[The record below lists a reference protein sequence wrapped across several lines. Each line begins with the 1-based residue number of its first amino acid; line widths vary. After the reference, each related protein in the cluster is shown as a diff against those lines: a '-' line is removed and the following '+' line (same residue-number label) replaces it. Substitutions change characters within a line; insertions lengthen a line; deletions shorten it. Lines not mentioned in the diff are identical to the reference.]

1 MSKNHIKIF
10 DDTVLKQSINQGT
23 EIQRTASNLGR
34 FTMGELAFTRDTG
47 RVFVGNGSS
56 KDYSELHGIPEILG
70 GILTGNRYLGY
81 IDSKPLSWW
90 KQGEYSSIPLN
101 YDSETNYKNNGDE
114 SFDTT
119 SKETYTKESS
129 MLGKDS
135 KYRNKLGKDGN
146 RYIGK
151 WERDSVYNETYDAY
165 NGDYLYDIYQNAL
178 ILFDTNISER
188 SNNISGVIDAVE
200 DKREQFYDNDGNP
213 LPIDEQYRRTKIQNL
228 NDDYH
233 INHPIY
239 GDGYVIFKNIE
250 VDGKSIK
257 FKEKIFNSDGTTDT
271 GSKVNLQSE
280 NYSHNIIEV
289 GEVSAD
295 SVIGA
300 FSDNHFQLSPNLSS
314 IELRDVVNGI
324 HGFTNIENSFTLP
337 QILTLSSN
345 PNSDTNKKTRD
356 ITFDF
361 TDSNTITTVDEN
373 ELTLK
378 LTQKVETVNGE
389 TIQLPGQ
396 FFASVAKP
404 LSSEFYIRL
413 DNGLINSGPGDS
425 DHIKISRSTAGIL
438 GENCPKIS
446 LAINENL
453 SFHENN
459 LNDPFY
465 TLYESDSG
473 NFYNGNITFNTSGF
487 VQAIDDYDED
497 YKQETIEE
505 RAKFD
510 IDKNIKVNMLKN
522 PLPIMWTG
530 KHSAV
535 DENGEEITTNKFDAN
550 LEYIIKPH
558 FYCINKVV
566 GLNGLTTTEK
576 VDGVY
581 TSGDIHNKSIIVL
594 GNNHFNSK
602 NIEGNYFTIPGFNC
616 DINTTVSQEKGSK
629 VLKCVFDAIST
640 NFDDNVKSG
649 QYEEVTIDGKK
660 EITIYNES
668 ILTSEE
674 ELNPNIYTN
683 ISEHIGNVDASATNL
698 DEINSKGYIISTKT
712 EVSEEILDD
721 GTVNTT
727 TTTIDVLEKSEDYYF
742 DVVDVKTIET
752 GMLKEYYEN
761 NILNDKIN
769 RYFSYK
775 NFDKNT
781 PIVDFDVTVDTTEE
795 DIDDKEIFE
804 SDDTEIELSME
815 ITDITENTNRVS
827 IVKSDANILKAK
839 INTDADESKDKTLL
853 ILGNGGTNSA
863 ILAIKKLDK
872 KIDHIRELYERYND
886 ELSEEEDFVQL
897 DFDEELIAYY
907 DETTQLVW
915 TKVTSY
921 GLSQLYIASLYAN
934 APCILDS
941 ENIPTALKLTLDEEG
956 EIDGIEKIVSLRNII
971 PYYKSFTLYKK
982 PYISPAES
990 DEVSPVYKHY
1000 YTIAKEDA
1008 LTNDEKRYIAKV
1020 QLKKGDIIT
1029 DYLPE
1034 EFWNIVSQNND
1045 LKIVNETTGE
1055 AYTHVDTSDI
1065 INGEL
1070 LFECDVLTFIIVVEN
1085 EIETDST
1092 KYYRYLN
1099 KNNEYTYIVGEV
1111 SHDEEYEYEYE
1122 ITDEEEID
1130 ESDVNPEEPEENP
1143 EDEIS
1148 TISDT
1153 DGETSI
1159 ETPVVKGPAP
1169 AHILETT
1176 FDIESF
1182 VLTPVYWSENGYHTP
1197 LNYSDINI
1205 NEKLNDDS
1213 TVVIPDHA
1221 NEVILEVRHMTASN
1235 NPVAIFTAKDISCL
1249 SDVINEEIISDFD
1262 AGFVS
1267 VDNPYD
1273 ENGNLIIP
1281 SFTQE
1286 NKNLMIPNSQ
1296 EKCLLYS
1303 DSNEVTTV
1311 RVPLYRS
1318 KYESGKMFSL
1328 RVSGVKATNTE
1339 KLMIR
1344 LIGYSL

>member
-56 KDYSELHGIPEILG
+56 KDYSELHGVPEVLG
-70 GILTGNRYLGY
+70 GILTGNKYLGY

-101 YDSETNYKNNGDE
+101 YDSETHYKNNENE
-114 SFDTT
+114 SSTTT

-233 INHPIY
+233 VNHPIY

-257 FKEKIFNSDGTTDT
+257 FKEKVFNSDGSIDT

-280 NYSHNIIEV
+280 NFSHNIIEI
-289 GEVSAD
+289 GEVSA
-295 SVIGA
+295 SSIIGSL
-300 FSDNHFQLSPNLSS
+300 SDKHFQISSNLNS
-314 IELRDVVNGI
+314 IELKDVVNGI
-324 HGFTNIENSFTLP
+324 HGFTNVENSFTLP

-345 PNSDTNKKTRD
+345 PISDTDKKTED

-361 TDSNTITTVDEN
+361 TDSNTITTANED

-378 LTQKVETVNGE
+378 LIQKVENINGE
-389 TIQLPGQ
+389 TIQIPGQ

-413 DNGLINSGPGDS
+413 DNGLINSGPGNS
-425 DHIKISRSTAGIL
+425 DYIKISRSTAGIL
-438 GENCPKIS
+438 GDNCPKIS
-446 LAINENL
+446 LAINDNL
-453 SFHENN
+453 TFHENN

-473 NFYNGNITFNTSGF
+473 NFYNGNITFNASGF
-487 VQAIDDYDED
+487 VQAIDEYDED

-510 IDKNIKVNMLKN
+510 SDKNIKVNMLKN

-530 KHSAV
+530 KYSTTNG
-535 DENGEEITTNKFDAN
+535 NGEEITTNKFDAN

-566 GLNGLTTTEK
+566 GLNGIATTEI
-576 VDGVY
+576 VNGVY
-581 TSGDIHNKSIIVL
+581 TSGDIHNKSIVVL

-616 DINTTVSQEKGSK
+616 DINTSVSQEKGSK

-640 NFDDNVKSG
+640 NFDDNVNSG
-649 QYEEVTIDGKK
+649 QYEEVIIDGKK

-668 ILTSEE
+668 ILTDEE
-674 ELNPNIYTN
+674 EINTNFYTN
-683 ISEHIGNVDASATNL
+683 ISNHIGNVDASTTKL
-698 DEINSKGYIISTKT
+698 DEINSKGYIISSTN
-712 EVSEEILDD
+712 
-721 GTVNTT
+721 NT
-727 TTTIDVLEKSEDYYF
+727 LEKSEDYYF
-742 DVVDVKTIET
+742 EVVDVKTIKKE
-752 GMLKEYYEN
+752 MLKDYYEN
-761 NILNDKIN
+761 NVLNDKIN

-775 NFDKNT
+775 NFDKIT
-781 PIVDFDVTVDTTEE
+781 PIVDFDVTVDTSEE
-795 DIDDKEIFE
+795 NIDDEEIFE
-804 SDDTEIELSME
+804 SDDTEIEISTE

-827 IVKSDANILKAK
+827 IIKSDANILEAK
-839 INTDADESKDKTLL
+839 INVDADESKDKSLL
-853 ILGNGGTNSA
+853 ILGNSDTNSA
-863 ILAIKKLDK
+863 IQAIKKLDK
-872 KIDHIRELYERYND
+872 KIDHIRELYERYNS
-886 ELSEEEDFVQL
+886 ELSEDEDFVPL
-897 DFDEELIAYY
+897 NFDEELIAYY
-907 DETTQLVW
+907 DEKTQLVW

-921 GLSQLYIASLYAN
+921 GLTQLYIASLYAN
-934 APCILDS
+934 ASCILSS
-941 ENIPTALKLTLDEEG
+941 ENIPTVLKLTLDEEG
-956 EIDGIEKIVSLRNII
+956 EIDGIKKIVSLRNII
-971 PYYKSFTLYKK
+971 PYYKSFTIYKK
-982 PYISPAES
+982 PYLSPTES
-990 DEVSPVYKHY
+990 GEASPVYKHY

-1020 QLKKGDIIT
+1020 QLKKGDTIT

-1034 EFWNIVSQNND
+1034 DFWNIISQNND

-1065 INGEL
+1065 VNGEL
-1070 LFECDVLTFIIVVEN
+1070 LFNCDVLTFIIAVEK
-1085 EIETDST
+1085 EIETDSS
-1092 KYYRYLN
+1092 KYYRYLD
-1099 KNNEYTYIVGEV
+1099 KNNDYIYIVEESSNG
-1111 SHDEEYEYEYE
+1111 EEYNYEYD
-1122 ITDEEEID
+1122 ITDEEEIEVSD
-1130 ESDVNPEEPEENP
+1130 TNSDVPEENS
-1143 EDEIS
+1143 EDEIDAISNDDEVSPLETS
-1148 TISDT
+1148 TI
-1153 DGETSI
+1153 
-1159 ETPVVKGPAP
+1159 KGPAP

-1182 VLTPVYWSENGYHTP
+1182 ILTPVYWSENGYHTP
-1197 LNYSDINI
+1197 LNYPDINI
-1205 NEKLNDDS
+1205 NEKLNDGMI
-1213 TVVIPDHA
+1213 VVIPDHA
-1221 NEVILEVRHMTASN
+1221 NEAILEVRHMTASN
-1235 NPVAIFTAKDISCL
+1235 NPIAIFTAKDISCL
-1249 SDVINEEIISDFD
+1249 SDVVNEEITSDFD
-1262 AGFVS
+1262 AGFES

-1273 ENGNLIIP
+1273 INGNLIIP

-1286 NKNLMIPNSQ
+1286 NKNLMMPNSQ

-1303 DSNEVTTV
+1303 DSNEVSTI

-1318 KYESGKMFSL
+1318 KYESGKMFSI
-1328 RVSGVKATNTE
+1328 RVSGVKASNTE

>member
-47 RVFVGNGSS
+47 RVFVGVGSS
-56 KDYSELHGIPEILG
+56 KDYSDLHGIPEVLG

-101 YDSETNYKNNGDE
+101 YDSETNYKNSDNGD
-114 SFDTT
+114 SVA
-119 SKETYTKESS
+119 SKDTYTKESS

-151 WERDSVYNETYDAY
+151 WERDAVYNETYDAY

-188 SNNISGVIDAVE
+188 SNNISGVIDNVE

-280 NYSHNIIEV
+280 NFSHNIIEI

-300 FSDNHFQLSPNLSS
+300 FSENHFQLSPNLSS
-314 IELRDVVNGI
+314 VELRDVIKEI
-324 HGFTNIENSFTLP
+324 HGITNDENSFTLP
-337 QILTLSSN
+337 QILTFSSN
-345 PNSDTNKKTRD
+345 PITDSNKKTKD

-361 TDSNTITTVDEN
+361 TDSNTISTINDD

-378 LTQKVETVNGE
+378 LTQKVGTINGE
-389 TIQLPGQ
+389 TVQLPGQ
-396 FFASVAKP
+396 FYAAVAKP

-425 DHIKISRSTAGIL
+425 DHIKISRSTAGVL

-453 SFHENN
+453 SFTENN

-487 VQAIDDYDED
+487 VQAIDEYDED
-497 YKQETIEE
+497 YKNETIEE

-510 IDKNIKVNMLKN
+510 SDKNIKVNMLKN

-530 KHSAV
+530 KYSAV
-535 DENGEEITTNKFDAN
+535 DENGEEITTDKFDAN
-550 LEYIIKPH
+550 LEYIVKPH

-566 GLNGLTTTEK
+566 GLNGNTTVENE
-576 VDGVY
+576 DGVF
-581 TSGDIHNKSIIVL
+581 TSGDIHNKSIVVL
-594 GNNHFNSK
+594 GNNHYNAK

-616 DINTTVSQEKGSK
+616 DINTPVANEKGAR
-629 VLKCVFDAIST
+629 VLKCVFDAISS
-640 NFDDNVKSG
+640 NFDENVKSG

-660 EITIYNES
+660 EITIYNDS

-674 ELNPNIYTN
+674 EMNSNIYT
-683 ISEHIGNVDASATNL
+683 IMSEHIGNVDASITNL
-698 DEINSKGYIISTKT
+698 NEINSKGFIISTNT
-712 EVSEEILDD
+712 ETSEE
-721 GTVNTT
+721 T
-727 TTTIDVLEKSEDYYF
+727 LEKSEDYYF
-742 DVVDVKTIET
+742 DVVDVKNIDKE
-752 GMLKEYYEN
+752 MLKNYYEN

-775 NFDKNT
+775 NFNKNT
-781 PIVDFDVTVDTTEE
+781 PIVEFDVTVDTTE
-795 DIDDKEIFE
+795 DTVDDEEMFE
-804 SDDTEIELSME
+804 SDDTEMEISME

-827 IVKSDANILKAK
+827 VLKTDANIMKAI
-839 INTDADESKDKTLL
+839 INTDVNESADKTLL
-853 ILGNGGTNSA
+853 ILGNGDANSA
-863 ILAIKKLDK
+863 VQAIKKLDK

-886 ELSEEEDFVQL
+886 ELSEEEDFSQL
-897 DFDEELIAYY
+897 IFDEESIAYY
-907 DETTQLVW
+907 DEITQLVW

-921 GLSQLYIASLYAN
+921 GLSQYYIASLYAN
-934 APCILDS
+934 APCVLDS
-941 ENIPTALKLTLDEEG
+941 TNIPTVLKLTLDEEG
-956 EIDGIEKIVSLRNII
+956 EVDGVEKVVSLRSLI
-971 PYYKSFTLYKK
+971 PYYKSFTIYKK
-982 PYISPAES
+982 PYLSPAES
-990 DEVSPVYKHY
+990 DEESPVYKHY
-1000 YTIAKEDA
+1000 YSIAKEDS
-1008 LTNDEKRYIAKV
+1008 LTNDEKRYIVKV
-1020 QLKKGDIIT
+1020 QVKKGDVVT

-1055 AYTHVDTSDI
+1055 AYTHVDTSDV

-1070 LFECDVLTFIIVVEN
+1070 LFESDVLTFIIAVEK
-1085 EIETDST
+1085 EIETDNT
-1092 KYYRYLN
+1092 KYYRYLD
-1099 KNNEYTYIVGEV
+1099 KNGEYVYITETQVNG
-1111 SHDEEYEYEYE
+1111 EEYEYEYD

-1130 ESDVNPEEPEENP
+1130 SSEDDEEDIPEDDEEEPYENPEEAIALLSEIDEEA
-1143 EDEIS
+1143 
-1148 TISDT
+1148 
-1153 DGETSI
+1153 GI

-1169 AHILETT
+1169 AHILETS

-1182 VLTPVYWSENGYHTP
+1182 VLTPVYWSEKGYHTP
-1197 LNYSDINI
+1197 MYYSDINI
-1205 NEKLNDDS
+1205 NEKLSDEL

-1221 NEVILEVRHMTASN
+1221 TEAILEVRHQTSTN
-1235 NPVAIFTAKDISCL
+1235 NPIAIFTAKDISCL
-1249 SDVINEEIISDFD
+1249 SEVVNEGCISDFET
-1262 AGFVS
+1262 GFES
-1267 VDNPYD
+1267 MDNPYD

-1281 SFTQE
+1281 SFNEQ

-1303 DSNEVTTV
+1303 DNNEVSTI

-1328 RVSGVKATNTE
+1328 RVSGVKASNTE